1 MRKIIDAHIH
11 LDHYPSHDIEQVV
24 NGDSTVDALIGV
36 SYNLASCIQNQA
48 FSQKFKKFK
57 SAFGWHPEQTL
68 ISGNDFSQLIDWIK
82 VSNQDMIAIGEV
94 GLPYYSRQK
103 TKIPIEGYIER
114 LETFIHLANKW
125 KKPIVLH
132 AVYDDAP
139 IVCNLLEKY
148 DIKKAHF
155 HWFKG
160 DLQTISRLIDNN
172 YFISIT
178 PDIVYEKEIQE
189 LVRLYPIEKMMV
201 ETDGPW
207 PFEGPFQGRITHPNM
222 IHTSINMI
230 AEIKQ
235 LPSVDVYRQLYKN
248 TTSFYHL

>member
-11 LDHYPSHDIEQVV
+11 LDHYPPHNIEHVV
-24 NGDSTVDALIGV
+24 NGDPTVDALIGV
-36 SYNLASCIQNQA
+36 SYDLASCIQNLA
-48 FSQKFKKFK
+48 FSQEFKKFK

-68 ISGNDFSQLIDWIK
+68 ISDNDFSHLIDWMK
-82 VSNQDMIAIGEV
+82 VNKKDMIAIGEV
-94 GLPYYSRQK
+94 GLPYYLRKK
-103 TKIPIEGYIER
+103 TGIPIEGYIER
-114 LETFIHLANKW
+114 LETFIHLAAKW
-125 KKPIVLH
+125 KRPIILH

-148 DIKKAHF
+148 SIKNAHF

-160 DLQTISRLIDNN
+160 DLQTISRLIDNE

-207 PFEGPFQGRITHPNM
+207 PFEGPFQGKITHPNM
-222 IHTSINMI
+222 IHSSINMI
-230 AEIKQ
+230 AAIKH
-235 LPSVDVYRQLYKN
+235 LPIDDVYNQLYLN
-248 TTSFYHL
+248 TKTFYHL